1 MFDLPCFKEGVNMN
15 LRNFHTPL
23 TEAEVDEIYQ
33 LLTPKQRQY
42 MDTFTKRSK
51 KSKWLEVLALKK
63 GIIVTEDMDTEQLA
77 EEVDDWVLVEILD
90 GGRGNRPFRCECGM
104 SLRYQYIVTHK
115 KQNKTYKLGETC
127 LENYTHLT
135 PEIIRD
141 IRKGFHRIHLER
153 DELLLK
159 IYRGEKTDIK
169 EFAGIEIPPSYLEQ
183 IEHDIPLLDKQLQK
197 LRDRLHAKRMEE
209 LQKQRQAEREQLKE
223 ILYQS
228 RQRRASKSYTAP
240 YYYSYHSS
248 TKTHSHLCISYEE
261 LIERHLRELKQI
273 RAKEELIPAGLRKD
287 WDTIQDIVRAA
298 KRREEFDYGRFKLL
312 LNNLKIPLRI
322 Q

>member
-1 MFDLPCFKEGVNMN
+1 MS
-15 LRNFHTPL
+15 LRNFYTPL

-33 LLTPKQRQY
+33 LLTPKQHKY
-42 MDTFTKRSK
+42 MDAFTKRSK

-63 GIIVTEDMDTEQLA
+63 GIIVTEDMDNEQLA
-77 EEVDDWVLVEILD
+77 EAVDDWILVEILD

-104 SLRYQYIVTHK
+104 PLRYQYIVAHK

-127 LENYTHLT
+127 LGNYTRLT

-141 IRKGFHRIHLER
+141 IKKGFHSIHLER

-159 IYRGEKTDIK
+159 IYHGEKTDIK
-169 EFAGIEIPPSYLEQ
+169 EFVGIEIPQSYLEQ

-197 LRDRLHAKRMEE
+197 LHDQLHAKRMEE
-209 LQKQRQAEREQLKE
+209 LKKQRRVERERPKE
-223 ILYQS
+223 ILYQG
-228 RQRRASKSYTAP
+228 RQRRATKSHTVP
-240 YYYSYHSS
+240 YYLYHSS
-248 TKTHSHLCISYEE
+248 PKTHLHLCISYEE
-261 LIERHLRELKQI
+261 LIERHLNELKQI
-273 RAKEELIPAGLRKD
+273 RAKEELIPAGLMKD

>member
-1 MFDLPCFKEGVNMN
+1 MN
-15 LRNFHTPL
+15 LRNFHAPL

-42 MDTFTKRSK
+42 IDAFTKRSK

-63 GIIVTEDMDTEQLA
+63 GIIVTEEMDTEQLA
-77 EEVDDWVLVEILD
+77 EAVDDWVLVEILD

-141 IRKGFHRIHLER
+141 IRKGFHTIHLER

-209 LQKQRQAEREQLKE
+209 LQKQHQAERERLKE
-223 ILYQS
+223 IFYQS
-228 RQRRASKSYTAP
+228 RQRRQHRQHRVSKSYTAP
-240 YYYSYHSS
+240 YYSYHSS
-248 TKTHSHLCISYEE
+248 TKTQPHLCISYEE

>member
-1 MFDLPCFKEGVNMN
+1 MS
-15 LRNFHTPL
+15 LRNFHAPL

-42 MDTFTKRSK
+42 MDAFTKRSK

-77 EEVDDWVLVEILD
+77 EVVDDWVLVEILD

-169 EFAGIEIPPSYLEQ
+169 EFAGIEIPQSYLEQ
-183 IEHDIPLLDKQLQK
+183 IEHDIPLLDKQLKK
-197 LRDRLHAKRMEE
+197 LHDQLHVKRMEE
-209 LQKQRQAEREQLKE
+209 LQKQRQSERERLKE
-223 ILYQS
+223 ISYQS
-228 RQRRASKSYTAP
+228 RQHRTSKSYTLP

-248 TKTHSHLCISYEE
+248 PKTHSHLCISYEE
-261 LIERHLRELKQI
+261 LIERHLSELKQI

-287 WDTIQDIVRAA
+287 WDIIQDIVRAA
-298 KRREEFDYGRFKLL
+298 KRREEFDYSRFRLL
-312 LNNLKIPLRI
+312 LSNLKIPLRI
-322 Q
+322 K

>member
-1 MFDLPCFKEGVNMN
+1 MS
-15 LRNFHTPL
+15 LRNFYTPL

-33 LLTPKQRQY
+33 LLTPKQHKY
-42 MDTFTKRSK
+42 MDAFTKRSK

-63 GIIVTEDMDTEQLA
+63 GIIVTEDMDNEQLA
-77 EEVDDWVLVEILD
+77 EAVDDWILVEILD

-104 SLRYQYIVTHK
+104 PLRYQYIVTHK

-127 LENYTHLT
+127 LGNYTRLT

-141 IRKGFHRIHLER
+141 IKKGFHSIHLER

-159 IYRGEKTDIK
+159 IYHGEKTDIK
-169 EFAGIEIPPSYLEQ
+169 EFVGIEIPQSYLEQ

-197 LRDRLHAKRMEE
+197 LHDQLHAKRMEE
-209 LQKQRQAEREQLKE
+209 LKKQRRVERERPKE
-223 ILYQS
+223 ILYQG
-228 RQRRASKSYTAP
+228 RQRRATKSHTVP
-240 YYYSYHSS
+240 YYLYHSS
-248 TKTHSHLCISYEE
+248 PKTHLHLCISYEE
-261 LIERHLRELKQI
+261 LIERHLNELKQI
-273 RAKEELIPAGLRKD
+273 RAKEELIPAGLMKD

>member
-1 MFDLPCFKEGVNMN
+1 MSDLPCFKEGVNMS
-15 LRNFHTPL
+15 LRSFHTPL

-33 LLTPKQRQY
+33 LLTPKQRKY
-42 MDTFTKRSK
+42 MDAFTKRSK

-63 GIIVTEDMDTEQLA
+63 GIIVTEDMDNEQLA
-77 EEVDDWVLVEILD
+77 EAVDDWILVEILD

-104 SLRYQYIVTHK
+104 PLRYQYIVTHK

-127 LENYTHLT
+127 LGNYTRLT

-141 IRKGFHRIHLER
+141 IKKGFHSIHLER

-169 EFAGIEIPPSYLEQ
+169 EFAGIEIPQSYLEQ
-183 IEHDIPLLDKQLQK
+183 IEHDIPLLDKQLKK
-197 LRDRLHAKRMEE
+197 LHDQLHAKRMEE
-209 LQKQRQAEREQLKE
+209 LQKQRQSERERLKE
-223 ILYQS
+223 ISYQS
-228 RQRRASKSYTAP
+228 RQHRTSKSYTLP

-248 TKTHSHLCISYEE
+248 PKTHSHLCISYEE
-261 LIERHLRELKQI
+261 LIERHLNELKQI

-287 WDTIQDIVRAA
+287 WDIIQDIVRAA
-298 KRREEFDYGRFKLL
+298 KRREEVDYSRFKLL

>member
-1 MFDLPCFKEGVNMN
+1 MS
-15 LRNFHTPL
+15 LRDFRIPL

-42 MDTFTKRSK
+42 IDSFTKRSK

-63 GIIVTEDMDTEQLA
+63 GIIVTEEMDNEQLA
-77 EEVDDWVLVEILD
+77 RAVDDWVLVDILD
-90 GGRGNRPFRCECGM
+90 GGCGNRPFRCECGM

-127 LENYTHLT
+127 LGNYTRLT
-135 PEIIRD
+135 PEVIRD
-141 IRKGFHRIHLER
+141 IKMGFHTIHLER

-197 LRDRLHAKRMEE
+197 LHDQLHAKRMEE
-209 LQKQRQAEREQLKE
+209 LQKQRQSERERLKE
-223 ILYQS
+223 ISYQS
-228 RQRRASKSYTAP
+228 RQHRTSKSYTAP
-240 YYYSYHSS
+240 YYYSHHSS

-261 LIERHLRELKQI
+261 LIERHLSELKQI

-287 WDTIQDIVRAA
+287 WDIIQDIVRAA
-298 KRREEFDYGRFKLL
+298 KRREKFDYSRFKLL
-312 LNNLKIPLRI
+312 LSNLKVPLRI

>member
-1 MFDLPCFKEGVNMN
+1 MN

-33 LLTPKQRQY
+33 LFTPKQRQY
-42 MDTFTKRSK
+42 MDAFTKRSK

-77 EEVDDWVLVEILD
+77 EAVDDWVLVEILD

-135 PEIIRD
+135 SEIIRD

-169 EFAGIEIPPSYLEQ
+169 EFAGIEIPPSYLVQ
-183 IEHDIPLLDKQLQK
+183 IEHDIPLLDKQLKK
-197 LRDRLHAKRMEE
+197 LHDQLHAKRMEE
-209 LQKQRQAEREQLKE
+209 LQKQHQAERERLKE
-223 ILYQS
+223 IFYQS
-228 RQRRASKSYTAP
+228 RQHRVSKSYTAP
-240 YYYSYHSS
+240 YYSYHSS
-248 TKTHSHLCISYEE
+248 PKTHSHLCISYEE
-261 LIERHLRELKQI
+261 LIERHLNELKQI

-287 WDTIQDIVRAA
+287 WDIIQDIVRAA
-298 KRREEFDYGRFKLL
+298 KRREKFDYSRFKRTGNTKLYK
-312 LNNLKIPLRI
+312 N
-322 Q
+322 